1 MKKSI
6 SISIL
11 FLTAFLLFG
20 ERNARAQTCGNSPCE
35 TITPQNSGIG
45 LEVNGNSTNTGIYVS
60 NANLGLSVHN
70 GLIAGSASTG
80 PALQVYTTDN
90 NGSAAIIATAYD
102 FANGVQGIA
111 ASANATGVYATN
123 TGGGYAMYSNGR
135 MNVQGCF
142 SVDGVGEFGC
152 SSDERLKKNIAPLAG
167 SLDRLLA
174 LRGVTYEWNDPN
186 KKGKQTGFIAQDVA
200 KSFPAWVN
208 EGPDGFK
215 TLTLPSYELTALEVE
230 SIRALKAD
238 NDELRMRVKSLEV
251 HRSSGWGTAEGW
263 GTAGIS
269 LGLLG
274 MVGVAFAVRKRS

>member
-1 MKKSI
+1 MKNLI
-6 SISIL
+6 PVGITLLALCL
-11 FLTAFLLFG
+11 FIG
-20 ERNARAQTCGNSPCE
+20 ERNARACSGSPCE
-35 TITPQNSGIG
+35 TITPQNHGIG
-45 LEVNGNSTNTGIYVS
+45 LEVDGNSTNTGIYVS
-60 NANLGLSVHN
+60 NASLGLEVHN

-80 PALQVYTTDN
+80 PAIQVYTTDN

-111 ASANATGVYATN
+111 TSANATGVYGYN
-123 TGGGYAMYSNGR
+123 TGGGYAMYSNGP

-142 SVDGVGEFGC
+142 SVNGVGQIGC
-152 SSDERLKKNIAPLAG
+152 TSDERLKKNIAPLAG

-186 KKGKQTGFIAQDVA
+186 KKGKQTGFLAQDVE

-215 TLTLPSYELTALEVE
+215 TLTLPSYELAALEVE
-230 SIRALKAD
+230 SLRALKAD
-238 NDELRMRVKSLEV
+238 NDELRARVKSLET
-251 HRSSGWGTAEGW
+251 RRTGWS
-263 GTAGIS
+263 TAGIS

-274 MVGVAFAVRKRS
+274 MVGMLVMARKRA